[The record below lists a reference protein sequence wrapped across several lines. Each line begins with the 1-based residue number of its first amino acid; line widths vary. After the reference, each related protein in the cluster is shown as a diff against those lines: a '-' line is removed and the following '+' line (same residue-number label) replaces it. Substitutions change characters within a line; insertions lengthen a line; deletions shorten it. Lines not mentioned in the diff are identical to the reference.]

1 METGLSVERNQE
13 VFRELMTA
21 MSRPG
26 QMCGAGVMG
35 GDPLMD
41 VLNVLLDHEVSF
53 CVAGVDKQEKEQR
66 IISGTGSKPEDI
78 SKADFIIAADGKTGN
93 ELFNAKKGLPEYPD
107 QGATVIY
114 YIAGPDRDKSVKYEF
129 KGPGVAPGSAPVDPL
144 ISEGEL
150 KKLAE
155 INSGYPLGVDAVVVT
170 EKSGLMCM
178 PRSLKINFEVE
189 K

>member
-1 METGLSVERNQE
+1 MEAGLNVERNQK

-35 GDPLMD
+35 EDPLMD
-41 VLNVLLDHEVSF
+41 VLNVLLDHETGF
-53 CVAGVDKQEKEQR
+53 CVIGGNKQQIETR
-66 IISGTGSKPEDI
+66 IISETGSKPEDI
-78 SKADFIIAADGKTGN
+78 SKADFIILADGKTGN
-93 ELFNAKKGLPEYPD
+93 ELFKAKKGLPEYPD

-114 YIAGPDRDKSVKYEF
+114 YIAGSDKDKKSVKYEF
-129 KGPGVAPGSAPVDPL
+129 KGPGVAPGSGPVDPW
-144 ISEGEL
+144 IAEDEI

-155 INSGYPLGVDAVVVT
+155 INSGFPLGLDAVIVT
-170 EKSGLMCM
+170 EKDGLMCM
-178 PRSLKINFEVE
+178 PRSLKITGR